1 MNTNV
6 AAPCLVT
13 YASKT
18 MANAYDLVGTLAEV
32 SYPAENLTSVIY
44 RPRGPFVIV
53 TAQSAGSHESLY
65 RQVRKEFPNV
75 TRIHSVRVGTD
86 KQEGQRKAA
95 ILKRI
100 KADSYTD
107 NNTNILAV
115 IRELVPGIRLY
126 HMSNGRKKAYRG

>member
-1 MNTNV
+1 M
-6 AAPCLVT
+6 P
-13 YASKT
+13 
-18 MANAYDLVGTLAEV
+18 NAYDLVGTLAEV
-32 SYPAENLTSVIY
+32 SYPGENLTSVIY

-53 TAQSAGSHESLY
+53 TAQGAGSHARLY
-65 RQVRKEFPNV
+65 DQVRKEFPNV
-75 TRIHSVRVGTD
+75 TRIYTVRVGTD

-126 HMSNGRKKAYRG
+126 HMSNGRKKSYSG

>member
-1 MNTNV
+1 M
-6 AAPCLVT
+6 P
-13 YASKT
+13 
-18 MANAYDLVGTLAEV
+18 NAYDLVGTLANV
-32 SYPAENLTSVIY
+32 SYPGENLTSVIFK
-44 RPRGPFVIV
+44 PVGPFVIV
-53 TAQSAGSHESLY
+53 TAQSAGSHAALY
-65 RQVRKEFPNV
+65 AQVRAEFPNV

-100 KADSYTD
+100 KADTYTD

-126 HMSNGRKKAYRG
+126 HMSNGRKKAYNG